1 MPVRI
6 GDTLTE
12 GNLDTGANVSFVLP
26 GTLFDRIGGGAVQS
40 AGEGKLTN
48 TVVSTGKAMVK
59 GPFRI
64 GAVSLSDVEVRVSD
78 RYPEL
83 LVGAHALQHFTL
95 LSTSDSKGL
104 HYAPARHALE
114 VMFPGPRLCN
124 GEVSAYR

>member
-1 MPVRI
+1 MPVKI

-26 GTLFDRIGGGAVQS
+26 KTLFDRVGGGALHS

-48 TVVSTGKAMVK
+48 TVVSTGKATVK

-64 GAVSLSDVEVRVSD
+64 GTATLSDVEVRVSD

-83 LVGAHALQHFTL
+83 LVGAHTLQHFTML
-95 LSTSDSKGL
+95 IDQRSK
-104 HYAPARHALE
+104 RIAL
-114 VMFPGPRLCN
+114 C
-124 GEVSAYR
+124 S